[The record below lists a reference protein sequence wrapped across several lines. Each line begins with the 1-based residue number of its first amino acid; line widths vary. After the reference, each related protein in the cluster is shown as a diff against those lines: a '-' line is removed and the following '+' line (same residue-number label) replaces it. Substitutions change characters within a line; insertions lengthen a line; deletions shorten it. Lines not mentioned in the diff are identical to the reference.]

1 MNEQI
6 IDCLFFSMS
15 IQTGYVLHYTTRL
28 YHTLSQLC
36 PKTLKLVTRCQC
48 VKVGGSALSDALL
61 VLTQIRIHDLKETGS
76 LLSGV

>member
-15 IQTGYVLHYTTRL
+15 IQTGYVLHYTTSL

-36 PKTLKLVTRCQC
+36 PNFEV
-48 VKVGGSALSDALL
+48 SD
-61 VLTQIRIHDLKETGS
+61 KC
-76 LLSGV
+76 